1 MIRKAAVISI
11 SVFLTAAGTQ
21 IQALTGI
28 FVNMIALVLH
38 MQFRPYIC
46 VTEEHDTLQKAE
58 MWALTTSFCTLW
70 AGLLFYQPYVQDAVN
85 LLYAIVFLLI
95 AGNFLYVLVAA
106 RWYMII
112 YLMDMSDMD
121 EQLRREGMHMKKNSI
136 RYKCYRCLHVFLPEW
151 RPITNWAD
159 KWKKSART
167 TKVVSLV
174 QTFKHEGHVAK
185 KRRESLVHG
194 KDKMIAQKAF
204 EEAPTNDAKRKL
216 KLAVLS
222 DTASRMLSVTPTLE
236 NPKAAAGGSGKMPLP
251 DIAIA
256 FAKKF
261 RQSLQKVGGEDEFC
275 VIFRK
280 VDKSGDGY
288 LSRKELSS
296 LIKKLLRKKPSGKEV
311 SSIMALIDVDGS
323 GSVSMEELHAFLFEP
338 DASHLDVMSSS
349 SKEIVMQ
356 SGMQEEGAKDNESDR
371 NDEEKEEEEEEEES
385 KSETLS
391 MPRGKETKKI
401 LPPVENEA
409 DVLVSDEAHATFQ
422 KLLSGIESPEIIT
435 LFKKM
440 DKNGDGALSVKEGA
454 SVLKKLIR
462 RKPTAAEASIFFK
475 KMDGDNNGSITKEE
489 FLSYVEDVKAGNM
502 AGATISALPNA
513 ISQTFL
519 VQINNLLHD
528 LDDASFQVIF
538 SEMDQDSSGCLCAE
552 EASHLVTFCMED
564 IYGTTPNMDEVA
576 AFLRI
581 VDIDNSGK
589 ITLGEF
595 KNYIKMTISKI
606 NIKFIEKF
614 KNSLTNL
621 DSEEFDSTFQ
631 ELDKDSDGKLNPEEV
646 ALLLENINGEEPS
659 KDEVR
664 SFTMQLD
671 EDRSGYITKDEIKN
685 FLFVQRK
692 SVRIDGGGRRRA
704 SRTRRASMTT
714 I

>member
-1 MIRKAAVISI
+1 
-11 SVFLTAAGTQ
+11 
-21 IQALTGI
+21 
-28 FVNMIALVLH
+28 
-38 MQFRPYIC
+38 
-46 VTEEHDTLQKAE
+46 
-58 MWALTTSFCTLW
+58 
-70 AGLLFYQPYVQDAVN
+70 
-85 LLYAIVFLLI
+85 
-95 AGNFLYVLVAA
+95 
-106 RWYMII
+106 
-112 YLMDMSDMD
+112 
-121 EQLRREGMHMKKNSI
+121 
-136 RYKCYRCLHVFLPEW
+136 
-151 RPITNWAD
+151 
-159 KWKKSART
+159 
-167 TKVVSLV
+167 
-174 QTFKHEGHVAK
+174 
-185 KRRESLVHG
+185 
-194 KDKMIAQKAF
+194 
-204 EEAPTNDAKRKL
+204 
-216 KLAVLS
+216 
-222 DTASRMLSVTPTLE
+222 
-236 NPKAAAGGSGKMPLP
+236 
-251 DIAIA
+251 
-256 FAKKF
+256 
-261 RQSLQKVGGEDEFC
+261 
-275 VIFRK
+275 
-280 VDKSGDGY
+280 
-288 LSRKELSS
+288 
-296 LIKKLLRKKPSGKEV
+296 
-311 SSIMALIDVDGS
+311 MALIDVDGS

-349 SKEIVMQ
+349 SKEIEIQ
-356 SGMQEEGAKDNESDR
+356 SGVQEEGAKDNESNR
-371 NDEEKEEEEEEEES
+371 NDEEKEEEES

-422 KLLSGIESPEIIT
+422 KLLSGIESPEIIS

-475 KMDGDNNGSITKEE
+475 KMDGDNNGSITQEE
-489 FLSYVEDVKAGNM
+489 FLSYVEDVKAGKM
-502 AGATISALPNA
+502 AGATISASPNA

-519 VQINNLLHD
+519 AQINNLLHD

-552 EASHLVTFCMED
+552 EASQLITFCMED
-564 IYGTTPNMDEVA
+564 MYDTTPNMDEVA

-581 VDIDNSGK
+581 VDVDNSGK

-595 KNYIKMTISKI
+595 KNYIKITISKI

-631 ELDKDSDGKLNPEEV
+631 ELDKDSDGKLNAEEV

-659 KDEVR
+659 KDEIC

-671 EDRSGYITKDEIKN
+671 EDRSGYITKDEIKK
-685 FLFVQRK
+685 FLFVQK

-714 I
+714 M